1 MRDRTLK
8 KDLDTL
14 RAKKKSAEEKD
25 VYLITCE
32 HIIFGNQQ
40 DRIKTVALIRDKVH
54 PKDSGKTILCESC
67 ALIFEYQSIQG
78 NSKGFQVVSERE
90 FERFY
95 IKNTLNQTGSII
107 R

>member
-14 RAKKKSAEEKD
+14 RAKKKSLEEKD

-32 HIIFGNQQ
+32 HIIFAKE
-40 DRIKTVALIRDKVH
+40 RVKTVALVRDKVH
-54 PKDSGKTILCESC
+54 PKDSGKTILCDGC